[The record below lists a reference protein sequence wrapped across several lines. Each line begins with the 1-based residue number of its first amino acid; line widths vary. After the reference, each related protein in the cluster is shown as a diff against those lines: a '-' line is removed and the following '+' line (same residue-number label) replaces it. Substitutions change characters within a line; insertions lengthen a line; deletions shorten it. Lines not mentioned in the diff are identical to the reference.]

1 MLAVHWA
8 PVSKTKSILKNGI
21 TKSGNGLYCF
31 PLTGHKALDRW
42 WVTFFNDIVSRKR
55 KKYNGIVFRIKKE
68 DLPAYFGHWVGAT
81 TRDDYEKEI
90 KTLKALGAQF
100 RETILYR
107 LGEHLA
113 WEAGIGHLHHED
125 DTALF
130 RNLAEKELNK
140 SQKVLKEQMSDPS
153 FMNYTLEDYQ
163 IVLSH
168 SISPDRIIKV
178 LTKESESG
186 RVKRLRK
193 KQEAPRERGL
203 AAEPENYKS

>member
-31 PLTGHKALDRW
+31 PLTGHKAIDRW
-42 WVTFFNDIVSRKR
+42 WVTFFNYSTSRER

-68 DLPAYFGHWVGAT
+68 DLPAYFGHWIGAT

-90 KTLKALGAQF
+90 KTLKELSTKF
-100 RETILYR
+100 REIILWR
-107 LGEHLA
+107 MGEYLA

-125 DTALF
+125 HTALF
-130 RNLAEKELNK
+130 LGLAEKELKK
-140 SQKVLKEQMSDPS
+140 SQKVLNAQMSDPS

-168 SISPDRIIKV
+168 SIPADRIIKV
-178 LTKESESG
+178 LPKESEFG
-186 RVKRLRK
+186 KVKRLRK
-193 KQEAPRERGL
+193 KQEAPRRNHFPPGE
-203 AAEPENYKS
+203 

>member
-31 PLTGHKALDRW
+31 PLTGHKSLDRW
-42 WVTFFNDIVSRKR
+42 WVTFFNYIASRKR

-81 TRDDYEKEI
+81 TRDDYKKEI
-90 KTLKALGAQF
+90 KTLKELGAKF
-100 RETILYR
+100 RETILWR

-113 WEAGIGHLHHED
+113 WEAGIEHLDRKDHA
-125 DTALF
+125 TF
-130 RNLAEKELNK
+130 YPGLAEKALRK
-140 SQKVLKEQMSDPS
+140 SSNLLMEQMTDPS
-153 FMNYTLEDYQ
+153 FMTYTFEDYQ

-168 SISPDRIIKV
+168 SIPADRIIKV
-178 LTKESESG
+178 LPKESEFG
-186 RVKRLRK
+186 KVKRLRK
-193 KQEAPRERGL
+193 KQEAPRRDHFLPDE
-203 AAEPENYKS
+203 